1 MKNGLPTPPQV
12 LYELQTLVAQRP
24 TLALPLAR
32 LRGHGVAFG
41 PDTEIVIEGF
51 PRSAN
56 SFAVAAFARAQG
68 RKPQI
73 AHHVHA
79 PAQVI
84 AATRAGVPAIVL
96 IRNPEDAV
104 LEYVIKKPAIR
115 IGQAL
120 RGYAR
125 FYEPLLRF
133 RSAFLPGVFDEV
145 TKDFGTVIRR
155 VNERFGTAFREFDHT
170 EENAR
175 ATLDEIDGYWRGILG
190 PGERLE
196 IIVGRP
202 SAVRDEMKEQLRR
215 DYADDRLA
223 RARNRADAVYRK
235 IAAQARTAV

>member
-1 MKNGLPTPPQV
+1 MATTAQLV
-12 LYELQTLVAQRP
+12 YEAQTLLAQYP
-24 TLALPLAR
+24 LPALPLAR
-32 LRGHGVAFG
+32 LRRRGVPFG
-41 PDTEIVIEGF
+41 PNTEIVIEGF

-68 RKPQI
+68 RKPNI

-84 AATRAGVPAIVL
+84 AAARAGVPAIVL

-104 LEYVIKKPAIR
+104 LEYVIKKPAITV
-115 IGQAL
+115 GQAL

-125 FYEPLLRF
+125 FYRPLLRY
-133 RSAFLPGVFDEV
+133 RSAYVVGVFDEV
-145 TKDFGTVIRR
+145 TQDFGAVMRR
-155 VNERFGTAFREFDHT
+155 VNERFGTAFREFEHT

-190 PGERLE
+190 PGDQLE

-202 SAVRDEMKEQLRR
+202 SSARDQMKARLRSAYS
-215 DYADDRLA
+215 DERLA
-223 RARNRADAVYRK
+223 RARTRADALYRR
-235 IAAQARTAV
+235 ITALARTAA